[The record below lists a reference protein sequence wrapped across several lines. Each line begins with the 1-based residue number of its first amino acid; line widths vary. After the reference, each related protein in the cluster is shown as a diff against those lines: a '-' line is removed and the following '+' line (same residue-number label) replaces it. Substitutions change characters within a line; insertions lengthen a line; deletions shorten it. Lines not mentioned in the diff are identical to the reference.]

1 MLHRSLYKVGSSGID
16 LVEHATDKSSRN
28 QQRKKEELSNRHMSR
43 EMRRE
48 LGRDHVPRVVPP
60 PNRAGVVE
68 TPVAGIPR
76 QEVAGEKPGAPWVI
90 SGLLQYSQ
98 GARKGLL

>member
-16 LVEHATDKSSRN
+16 LVVHATDKSAQNLQLRR
-28 QQRKKEELSNRHMSR
+28 QQLSTSHMSR
-43 EMRRE
+43 EMKRE
-48 LGRDHVPRVVPP
+48 LGADHVPRVVPP
-60 PNRAGVVE
+60 PNRAGDVQ

-76 QEVAGEKPGAPWVI
+76 QEVAGEVPGAPWVI